1 MNPSPENTSAL
12 AQFLAEPG
20 EDKQS
25 SEFDK
30 KRALEWAK
38 SGLAA
43 YQAQNRN
50 DDPYYAASGADR
62 LQTGQRQGSPR
73 GGECARRRSP

>member
-30 KRALEWAK
+30 KRALELLKAGWPPIKLRTATMTHTT
-38 SGLAA
+38 L
-43 YQAQNRN
+43 
-50 DDPYYAASGADR
+50 
-62 LQTGQRQGSPR
+62 
-73 GGECARRRSP
+73 C